1 MTTAS
6 PRTAATRAAILDAAS
21 RVFADEGVGAASIG
35 RIARAAGVTRPTV
48 YAYFDTK
55 ETIFAALVGEV
66 RDAFL
71 AAQEV
76 PDTGD
81 PAAVARAVITS
92 YLELHVRHLPLLA
105 AIDQRARTDP
115 AVAAAR
121 DDLLARVHRRNAR
134 FVDRLAAAGR
144 ADPVIDADA
153 VSQAI
158 TGIVRRFAELARDAH
173 TSPAARARLTDDAVA
188 AYRRLVGL
196 R

>member
-1 MTTAS
+1 MST
-6 PRTAATRAAILDAAS
+6 RTAILDAAT

-35 RIARAAGVTRPTV
+35 RIASTAGVTRPTV

-55 ETIFAALVGEV
+55 DAIFTALVGEV

-81 PAAVARAVITS
+81 PVAVARAVITS

-134 FVDRLAAAGR
+134 FVARLAADGR
-144 ADPVIDADA
+144 ADPALDADT

-158 TGIVRRFAELARDAH
+158 TGIVRRFAELAEHA
-173 TSPAARARLTDDAVA
+173 SPAVRARLGDDAVA
-188 AYRRLVGL
+188 AYVRLTGL
-196 R
+196 H

>member
-1 MTTAS
+1 VST
-6 PRTAATRAAILDAAS
+6 RTAILDAGA

-35 RIARAAGVTRPTV
+35 RIATAAGVTRPTV

-55 ETIFAALVGEV
+55 EAIFTALVGEV

-76 PDTGD
+76 PDTTD
-81 PAAVARAVITS
+81 PVTVARSVITS

-134 FVDRLAAAGR
+134 FVERLTAAGR
-144 ADPVIDADA
+144 ADPALGAEA

-158 TGIVRRFAELARDAH
+158 TGIVRRFAELAEHA
-173 TSPAARARLTDDAVA
+173 SPATRARLADDAVA
-188 AYRRLVGL
+188 AYLRLTGL
-196 R
+196 G

>member
-1 MTTAS
+1 MTAA
-6 PRTAATRAAILDAAS
+6 RTAGTRAAILDAAAG
-21 RVFADEGVGAASIG
+21 VFADEGVGAASIG
-35 RIARAAGVTRPTV
+35 RIATAAGVTRPTV

-55 ETIFAALVGEV
+55 EAIFTALVGEV

-76 PDTGD
+76 PDADD
-81 PAAVARAVITS
+81 PVALARTVITQ

-144 ADPVIDADA
+144 ADPALGPDAI
-153 VSQAI
+153 SQAV
-158 TGIVRRFAELARDAH
+158 TGVVRRFAELAEGAC
-173 TSPAARARLTDDAVA
+173 PAVRTRLADDAVA
-188 AYRRLVGL
+188 AYLRLVGL
-196 R
+196 S

>member
-1 MTTAS
+1 VVSGGA
-6 PRTAATRAAILDAAS
+6 RTRTAILDAAS

-35 RIARAAGVTRPTV
+35 RIASTAGVTRPTV

-55 ETIFAALVGEV
+55 DAIFTALVGEV

-76 PDTGD
+76 PDDGD
-81 PAAVARAVITS
+81 PVAVARAVITT

-134 FVDRLAAAGR
+134 FVDRLVAAGR
-144 ADPVIDADA
+144 ADPALDADA
-153 VSQAI
+153 VSEAI
-158 TGIVRRFAELARDAH
+158 TGIVRRFAELAEGA
-173 TSPAARARLTDDAVA
+173 SPAVRARRAEAAVA
-188 AYRRLVGL
+188 AYLRLTGL

>member
-1 MTTAS
+1 MST
-6 PRTAATRAAILDAAS
+6 RTAVLAAAS

-35 RIARAAGVTRPTV
+35 RIAAAAGVTRPTV

-55 ETIFAALVGEV
+55 EAIFTALVEEV

-115 AVAAAR
+115 HVAAAR

-134 FVDRLAAAGR
+134 FVERLAAAGR
-144 ADPVIDADA
+144 ARPALGA
-153 VSQAI
+153 HALSEAI
-158 TGIVRRFAELARDAH
+158 TGIVRRFAEVAEHADAATRVRLA
-173 TSPAARARLTDDAVA
+173 DDAVA
-188 AYRRLVGL
+188 AYLRLVGL
-196 R
+196 D

>member
-1 MTTAS
+1 MST
-6 PRTAATRAAILDAAS
+6 RTAILDAAS
-21 RVFADEGVGAASIG
+21 QVFADEGVGAASIG
-35 RIARAAGVTRPTV
+35 RIASSAGVTRPTV

-55 ETIFAALVGEV
+55 EAIFTALVGEV

-76 PDTGD
+76 PDTDD
-81 PAAVARAVITS
+81 PVAVARAVITS
-92 YLELHVRHLPLLA
+92 YLALHVRHLPLLA

-134 FVDRLAAAGR
+134 FVDRLTAAGR
-144 ADPVIDADA
+144 ADPALDADT

-158 TGIVRRFAELARDAH
+158 TGIVRRFAELGEDAA
-173 TSPAARARLTDDAVA
+173 PAVRARLADDAVT
-188 AYRRLVGL
+188 AYLRLTGL
-196 R
+196 H